1 MAIRKLGLDTLKTKL
16 INAKDT
22 EFINFVLE
30 SYEHK
35 EEVTDNANVKR
46 NIENLMLLE
55 KNELEYVKIRLES
68 LVEYHDPVKMDAIVL
83 PATSIL
89 VTVLGTGFFLN
100 QNMIGGSTSSM
111 IGSAIC
117 VLLFWGFVVLS
128 FIMGVMRPGKKKHG
142 KIVFFSKII
151 DLCIEEKEK
160 RESKKKQAEQEKE
173 SFYNLICLNFE
184 KQVKP
189 QKMKETKRIRRKR
202 YGKR

>member
-1 MAIRKLGLDTLKTKL
+1 MLAIRKLGLDTLKTKL

-89 VTVLGTGFFLN
+89 VTVLGTGFF
-100 QNMIGGSTSSM
+100 
-111 IGSAIC
+111 
-117 VLLFWGFVVLS
+117 
-128 FIMGVMRPGKKKHG
+128 
-142 KIVFFSKII
+142 
-151 DLCIEEKEK
+151 
-160 RESKKKQAEQEKE
+160 
-173 SFYNLICLNFE
+173 
-184 KQVKP
+184 
-189 QKMKETKRIRRKR
+189 
-202 YGKR
+202 

>member
-1 MAIRKLGLDTLKTKL
+1 M
-16 INAKDT
+16 
-22 EFINFVLE
+22 E

-89 VTVLGTGFFLN
+89 VTVLGTGFFN

-128 FIMGVMRPGKKKHG
+128 FIMGVMRPGKK
-142 KIVFFSKII
+142 
-151 DLCIEEKEK
+151 
-160 RESKKKQAEQEKE
+160 
-173 SFYNLICLNFE
+173 
-184 KQVKP
+184 
-189 QKMKETKRIRRKR
+189 TW
-202 YGKR
+202 